1 MTTGPLPSFVLH
13 EMTNAV
19 NAIAGVADTLGH
31 HRDRLQPSQLDALVG
46 SLQRQS
52 EMLRHLLGDLGDLAQ
67 LEAGAFSVTLQP
79 VRVREV
85 VDAALSDV
93 GDGDGTVH
101 VRVPEDIEVLADRAR
116 LEQVVVNLLTN
127 ARLHGG
133 PTTWVDA
140 TRTGTTATIAVSD
153 DGDGLDVGLA
163 ESLFEQYRRGPT
175 SADRPGSGLGLS
187 IVRGIARALGGD
199 VRYVR
204 RPRGSQFL
212 VELEALAPVTA
223 DSVDVRLQAPFDHA
237 AVVWDDVAT
246 LEAEIAR
253 LVTDGLDAGDAVIVV
268 ATTDHWDGA
277 RRRLGDREDELQ
289 RALGS
294 GQVVVRDAEA
304 LLDVLRDGGQ
314 VDPVLFDLHAGGLLA
329 ASANGWDEVRVFGE
343 MVSLLWNAGD
353 VVAALDLEANWNAL
367 LARHRFGL
375 LCGYQ
380 VPPGTDIG
388 DATLAGVCDHHGF
401 VYAG

>member
-1 MTTGPLPSFVLH
+1 MTTAPLPSFVLH

-19 NAIAGVADTLGH
+19 NAVAGVAATLGH
-31 HRDRLQPSQLDALVG
+31 HRDRLHPSQLDALIG

-52 EMLRHLLGDLGDLAQ
+52 EMLRQLLGDLGDLAQ

-85 VDAALSDV
+85 VDAALSQV
-93 GDGDGTVH
+93 GVGESVVH
-101 VRVPEDIEVLADRAR
+101 LRVPDDIEVLGDRAR

-127 ARLHGG
+127 ARVHGG
-133 PTTWVDA
+133 PTIWVDA
-140 TRTGTTATIAVSD
+140 TRTGSTATLAVSD
-153 DGDGLDVGLA
+153 DGDGLDVELA
-163 ESLFEQYRRGPT
+163 ESLFEQYRRGP
-175 SADRPGSGLGLS
+175 SSGDRPGSGLGLS
-187 IVRGIARALGGD
+187 IVRGITRALGGD

-212 VELEALAPVTA
+212 VELEALAPVAVGDAHTPT
-223 DSVDVRLQAPFDHA
+223 RAPFDHA
-237 AVVWDDVAT
+237 AVVWDDPAI
-246 LEAEIAR
+246 LEAEIAG
-253 LVTDGLDAGDAVIVV
+253 LVRDGLDAGDAVIVV
-268 ATTDHWDGA
+268 ATTEHWHGA
-277 RRRLGDREDELQ
+277 RSRLGDREEELD
-289 RALGS
+289 RALGA

-304 LLDVLRDGGQ
+304 LLDVLHDGGQ

-380 VPPGTDIG
+380 VPPGTELD
-388 DATLAGVCDHHGF
+388 DAHLAGMCGQHGM